1 MALGLALIVLVV
13 LVLLRKPTDVS
24 GLETDLRELRDS
36 IHLHTRT
43 DPALVQSVAQIERT
57 LIGAQTRGAVG
68 EQLLDN
74 AIAAV
79 PPTWIERDF
88 RVNNK
93 PVEFALKLP
102 NGLVIP
108 IDSKWPAQRQIE
120 RLGTTDD
127 PEEQRALKDLIN
139 KAVITKAKEVKK
151 YLDPNLTT
159 PFGVAAVPDAVFA
172 VSSKAINVCA
182 RSNIVVLSYSMVLP
196 YILLVMHTTATDR
209 SPVDLQRVM
218 GHLTGIAD
226 TLQQLQIEVEGRYS
240 KGLVMLQNSR
250 DECRVMIAKA
260 LSSLTAIDED
270 SADGR

>member
-1 MALGLALIVLVV
+1 M
-13 LVLLRKPTDVS
+13 LVLLRKPVDVS

-36 IHLHTRT
+36 IHLHTRP
-43 DPALVQSVAQIERT
+43 DPALARSVAQIERT

-79 PPTWIERDF
+79 PPAWIERDF

-108 IDSKWPAQRQIE
+108 IDSKWPAQRQLE
-120 RLGTTDD
+120 RLGLTDD

-159 PFGVAAVPDAVFA
+159 PFGIAAVPDAVFE
-172 VSSKAINVCA
+172 VSSKAINYCA

-196 YILLVMHTTATDR
+196 YILLVMHTTLADR
-209 SPVDLQRVM
+209 SPADLQRVM

-226 TLQQLQIEVEGRYS
+226 MLKQLQVEVEGRYS

-270 SADGR
+270 SDG